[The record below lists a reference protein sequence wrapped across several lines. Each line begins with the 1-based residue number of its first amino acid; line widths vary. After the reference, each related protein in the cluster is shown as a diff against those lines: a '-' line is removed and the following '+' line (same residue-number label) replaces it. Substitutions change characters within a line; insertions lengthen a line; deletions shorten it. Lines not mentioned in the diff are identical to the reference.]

1 LALQKQHADDMS
13 DAVIRA
19 RLQVTSGLGLAQGVG
34 LDHDSCAFAPQ
45 EDEEKAVGQAIK
57 RNTTGNIL

>member
-1 LALQKQHADDMS
+1 MS